1 VRLVNVERPQSR
13 SIRRTR
19 KRLSWCAALA
29 ACSLVVATH
38 AAVPVEESVED
49 SVREARPRAL
59 PLPSTQGST
68 EAERVSPSVTSG
80 EEGGR
85 DLGIPPTIEP
95 TPVFEVSAQNQGN
108 MQQRPSPTSPEGMG
122 AGQLSELFYQLQ
134 VLQQEIQNLRG
145 QVEEQAFLVNRL
157 QREQKEQYLDL
168 DRRLVAQAEDQP
180 PVGPSATLPTAPQP
194 TVDLGTANLT
204 EREAYTRAFEA
215 MRARQFDASMLGFQ
229 QLIETYPNG
238 KYTPNA
244 YYWIGEL
251 YLVAKSDAELARQS
265 FMQVVNLYP
274 DHQKT
279 PDALYKLGVVYHSLG
294 DLESAKIFLARVQG
308 EYPDSGAA
316 ELAAK
321 YAAEL

>member
-1 VRLVNVERPQSR
+1 VKVQRPQSR
-13 SIRRTR
+13 SIGRAR
-19 KRLSWCAALA
+19 KCLGWCAALA
-29 ACSLVVATH
+29 ACSLVFATH

-59 PLPSTQGST
+59 PLPATRGST
-68 EAERVSPSVTSG
+68 EAERVSLSPSETPVV
-80 EEGGR
+80 EGSR

-95 TPVFEVSAQNQGN
+95 TPVFQVSAQNQGDT
-108 MQQRPSPTSPEGMG
+108 QQRPLPMSTEDMG

-168 DRRLVAQAEDQP
+168 DRRLVAQAENQP
-180 PVGPSATLPTAPQP
+180 PVGPSATLPPAPQP
-194 TVDLGTANLT
+194 TVGLGTANLT

-238 KYTPNA
+238 KFTPNA

-294 DLESAKIFLARVQG
+294 DLESAKVFLARVQG